1 MNAPFYF
8 RLHFIGLRHTTP
20 TKTLLTNRAHLPR
33 ITRSNISSIGVT
45 QVSHSNIMASETPTI
60 KTTVLPVDAT
70 KFGSLKA
77 RTVPNDFLDDLDIE
91 LDPHSVDAQYLRQA
105 AEQLKTSDIPV
116 AFPTETVYGLGADAT
131 RSSATKGI
139 YKAKQ
144 RPADNPLI
152 VHFASLEQLR
162 ALLRPVADS
171 NDNVHENS
179 KEDPIPSIYK
189 PLIEQF
195 CPTHHTR
202 HSHLKLQPV

>member
-1 MNAPFYF
+1 
-8 RLHFIGLRHTTP
+8 
-20 TKTLLTNRAHLPR
+20 
-33 ITRSNISSIGVT
+33 
-45 QVSHSNIMASETPTI
+45 MASEPPLL

-70 KFGSLKA
+70 KLGSLKA
-77 RTVPNDFLDDLDIE
+77 RSVPDDYLDDLEIE

-152 VHFASLEQLR
+152 VHFASLEQ
-162 ALLRPVADS
+162 
-171 NDNVHENS
+171 
-179 KEDPIPSIYK
+179 
-189 PLIEQF
+189 
-195 CPTHHTR
+195 
-202 HSHLKLQPV
+202 